1 MAIIHSVVVGAGVK
15 SVGEVSLR
23 RVKGRT
29 IASRRVWE
37 NKSRTPLQAAQRS
50 DFKAVQ
56 EMVSAMPFL
65 WKRYIERGKYNTA
78 YNEAFKVNYDF
89 LQSQVETWNSLSDGG
104 MIANILINTFGSGY
118 AEKPFYWSKG
128 ITPNLITFE
137 KTGTPGSIRI
147 VVQLTDPVKR
157 CDVSLITIKTNTE
170 PTFNKVS
177 GAISVNEA
185 TGFTEISINFVYQA
199 QEGSYTIP
207 LILVD
212 GKPITLKKEDVVA
225 WFYS

>member
-50 DFKAVQ
+50 DFKAIQ

-89 LQSQVETWNSLSDGG
+89 LQSQVGAWRSLSDGG
-104 MIANILINTFGSGY
+104 LISNILLKMFESGS
-118 AEKPFYWSKG
+118 AEKTFYWSKG
-128 ITPNLITFE
+128 ITPNLITFD

-157 CDVSLITIKTNTE
+157 CDVSLITIKTDTE
-170 PTFNKVS
+170 PTFSKVS
-177 GAISVNEA
+177 GSISVNEA
-185 TGFTEISINFVYQA
+185 TGFTEISINFVYRTE
-199 QEGSYTIP
+199 EGSYTIP

-212 GKPITLKKEDVVA
+212 GKPITLKKEDVAA
-225 WFYS
+225 WFGS

>member
-89 LQSQVETWNSLSDGG
+89 LQSQVEVWNSLSDGG
-104 MIANILINTFGSGY
+104 IISNILLNTFGSSY

-137 KTGTPGSIRI
+137 KTGTPGSIKI
-147 VVQLTDPVKR
+147 MVQLTDPVKR

-170 PTFNKVS
+170 PTFSKVS
-177 GAISVNEA
+177 GSISVNEA
-185 TGFTEISINFVYQA
+185 TGFTEILINFVYQT

-225 WFYS
+225 WFLS